1 LPQHGVDQRRLAVV
15 DVRDDG
21 DVAKIH
27 AVIVSA
33 RARDRETERL

>member
-27 AVIVSA
+27 AGDCFSVS
-33 RARDRETERL
+33 T